1 MQNPPRKHGLA
12 RDEAG
17 EISDP
22 MFDRIRV
29 ILKTVAGFHL
39 HGYKDACI
47 KRRISARI
55 RSAGCSSAT
64 EYLDLLMLNRSEPAH
79 LIKML
84 TINVSK
90 FFRNR
95 STFDKL
101 RDEIFPALFF
111 RCRQEGSERLAIQS
125 IGCASGEEPYTL
137 AMILHDSFA
146 RQLSRTPVSIR
157 AMDIDREVL
166 EFAAEACYDADRL
179 EEAPP
184 HLKERYFTIDS
195 GKYRLV
201 PEIRNMVS
209 FQHHDM
215 LRPAPLEHSDII
227 LCRNALIYFER
238 SHQEEILKRFAAAL
252 RPGGFLVL
260 GKTETL
266 TGEVRG
272 MYQTVC
278 PVERIYRVH

>member
-1 MQNPPRKHGLA
+1 MY
-12 RDEAG
+12 
-17 EISDP
+17 
-22 MFDRIRV
+22 DRIRA
-29 ILKTVAGFHL
+29 ILKTMAGFHL

-55 RSAGCSSAT
+55 RSTGCTSVT
-64 EYLDLLMLNRSEPAH
+64 EYLDMLMLNRSEPAQ

-101 RDEIFPALFF
+101 RDEIFPVLFS
-111 RCRQEGSERLAIQS
+111 RCQQEGRERLVIQS
-125 IGCASGEEPYTL
+125 IGCATGEEPYTL

-146 RQLSRTPVSIR
+146 KQLSRTPVSIR

-166 EFAAEACYDADRL
+166 EFAVKACYDADRL
-179 EEAPP
+179 EEMPP
-184 HLKERYFTIDS
+184 HLKERYFTLDN
-195 GKYRLV
+195 GKFQVV
-201 PEIRNMVS
+201 PEIRTKVS

-215 LRPAPLEHSDII
+215 LRPAPFQESDII

-238 SHQEEILKRFAAAL
+238 NHQEEILKRFAAAL
-252 RPGGFLVL
+252 RPGGILVL

-278 PVERIYRVH
+278 PVERIYRVR